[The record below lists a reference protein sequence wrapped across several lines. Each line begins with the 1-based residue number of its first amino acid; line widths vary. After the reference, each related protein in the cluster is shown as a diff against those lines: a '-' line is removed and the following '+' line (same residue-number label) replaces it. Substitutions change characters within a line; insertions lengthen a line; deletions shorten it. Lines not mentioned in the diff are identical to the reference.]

1 MSVNNFVPDINY
13 MREYITEYIQARYP
27 KSELSQ
33 EVFDDDT
40 IREMYAEVNSKY
52 KE

>member
-1 MSVNNFVPDINY
+1 MSLNYATPSLQY
-13 MREYITEYIQARYP
+13 MREYITEYIKARYP
-27 KSELSQ
+27 KSEFTE

-52 KE
+52 RE

>member
-1 MSVNNFVPDINY
+1 MSLDYATPSLKY
-13 MREYITEYIQARYP
+13 MREYITEYIKARYP
-27 KSELSQ
+27 KSEFTE

-52 KE
+52 RE